1 MVPSRIFSL
10 PLRKKKGYR
19 RAIHPCGLACVLRV
33 AFRAEPP
40 PISSGQNSNELA
52 ACFLSSQ
59 HRSISIA
66 EDLDAGRMDRLAR
79 MMTEAPS
86 TRNGVHIPGIRIRRW
101 ALFTFIFRKITCG
114 PNRYSTVSSANRES
128 NTGLLRCF
136 LVKGQ
141 AECARISKLV
151 CCAKS
156 PQPT

>member
-1 MVPSRIFSL
+1 MKRAASNPAGIPSGIPWCRSRIFGLS
-10 PLRKKKGYR
+10 LRKKIGNL
-19 RAIHPCGLACVLRV
+19 RASHPCGLACVLRV
-33 AFRAEPP
+33 AFRAELLT
-40 PISSGQNSNELA
+40 IFSGQNSNELA

-114 PNRYSTVSSANRES
+114 PNRYSTVSAQIES
-128 NTGLLRCF
+128 
-136 LVKGQ
+136 
-141 AECARISKLV
+141 
-151 CCAKS
+151 
-156 PQPT
+156 PTRAFYDASW